1 MRVDAPSCLW
11 LIVPSPGSTHPTG
24 VVQEIPV
31 GTQEVHAN
39 SKFPCSVDSCR
50 GDMKRHRGIKLS
62 RHFYER
68 DALRFN
74 FARNQRAPLYW
85 PFCSFPAR
93 SFFILL
99 LVLSGAVFLSPGK
112 ASADAFRDFIVYPY
126 ETPEQGEITF
136 GTWQTLL
143 LPESVTDTLYGRNVR
158 NSSLLYSTYV
168 LEFGV
173 TDWWTLGTY
182 VDFAAGAGQTYS
194 YLQTRAI
201 TTRLRLPRIPDFI
214 DPAVQI
220 EYWAPGGGTTMQS
233 FLDIILIAEKKI
245 GRFIIDINPTF
256 FFPTDGSEPNFPPE
270 FAYAAGLYYLIA
282 DNVNAGIEAFGETG
296 AINNME
302 PLGGPPSLYA
312 NMQQQYI
319 FQSWNFAIGEHIDW
333 NIGVGAGLTPVSAP
347 FAIKTIF
354 EFHFK
359 PLDFNEKEGKRYEE
373 EQNIH

>member
-1 MRVDAPSCLW
+1 MARQID
-11 LIVPSPGSTHPTG
+11 
-24 VVQEIPV
+24 
-31 GTQEVHAN
+31 
-39 SKFPCSVDSCR
+39 
-50 GDMKRHRGIKLS
+50 
-62 RHFYER
+62 ER
-68 DALRFN
+68 DALN
-74 FARNQRAPLYW
+74 FDFDRNHCASLPL
-85 PFCSFPAR
+85 PSRCFPVPKAVCLFAFL
-93 SFFILL
+93 FF
-99 LVLSGAVFLSPGK
+99 SVFFTNPSS
-112 ASADAFRDFIVYPY
+112 AFADAFSDFIIYPY
-126 ETPEQGEITF
+126 ETPEQGEISI
-136 GTWQTLL
+136 GTWQTMLF
-143 LPESVTDTLYGRNVR
+143 PDKSVETVYGKNLRNAQV
-158 NSSLLYSTYV
+158 LFSTYA

-245 GRFIIDINPTF
+245 GRFVIDINPAF
-256 FFPTDGSEPNFPPE
+256 FFPTDGSEANFPPE
-270 FAYAAGLYYLIA
+270 FSYAAGVYYLLA

-296 AINNME
+296 QINNMD
-302 PLGGPPSLYA
+302 PTGGPPSQYGA
-312 NMQQQYI
+312 MQQQYI

-333 NIGVGAGLTPVSAP
+333 NVGVGTGLTPVSAP

-354 EFHFK
+354 EYHFK
-359 PLDFNEKEGKRYEE
+359 PFEFNEKEGERYKE